1 MTTTLNFNV
10 AGDPNDDQP
19 TIIAD
24 NPPGG
29 TLLASHFEGVPGQTP
44 NRFVAEIPETITG
57 GAWVTYANN
66 WKRFRVI
73 VPMGGGH
80 WEAGQP
86 PCLPPE
92 YHGDAE
98 KVAII
103 YSDVGTAVLPVLERV
118 GRFFRKD
125 GQRFFL
131 NGATGFNATARFAY
145 EGSDA
150 LRPLLDQRRRLGFNA
165 IRLWTAYDVPLIGRL
180 VPREMPDF
188 YERIIPG
195 VAHLCAEY
203 GQYPYITG
211 LTGAFSTTL
220 GGMLEIADHD
230 RRLQAAL
237 ATVPFALY
245 DRRNEASKPFNQ
257 IDMAQMSPLFYDMA
271 SQGSNQQDED
281 PPQPYGR
288 FFGRHPGSSEWQRK
302 VGKQNF
308 DFANDQHVEIEGV
321 DDETVRVE
329 PAGEHSRLH
338 CHDAGACGAF
348 FIAGAF
354 FHSAQAKLGIPW
366 QGNRGEPD
374 QGPEYDCAQGW
385 CEGVQFVINQGLNVV
400 QDGAYSNLGDRLPE
414 VIRIYE
420 KRLGTR
426 VAHLEIH
433 A

>member
-1 MTTTLNFNV
+1 MSTFLNFNV
-10 AGDPNDDQP
+10 AGDPKNDSP

-29 TLLASHFEGVPGQTP
+29 TLLASHFEGIPGQLP
-44 NRFVAEIPETITG
+44 NRFVAEIPDEITG
-57 GAWVTYANN
+57 GAWVTYSGGR
-66 WKRFRVI
+66 KRFRVI

-80 WEAGQP
+80 WEAGLP

-92 YHGDAE
+92 YNGDAE

-103 YSDVGTAVLPVLERV
+103 YRDVATLPVLERV
-118 GRFFRKD
+118 GRFFRKE
-125 GQRFFL
+125 GERFFL
-131 NGATGFNATARFAY
+131 NGATGFNATSIFAY

-150 LRPLLDQRRRLGFNA
+150 LRPLLEQRRRLGFNA

-188 YERIIPG
+188 FERVIPG

-220 GGMLEIADHD
+220 GGMPQIADHD

-245 DRRNEASKPFNQ
+245 DRRNEASKSFNQ
-257 IDMAQMSPLFYDMA
+257 IDMAQMAPLVYEMA

-288 FFGRHPGSSEWQRK
+288 FFARHPGSSEWQRK

-308 DFANDQHVEIEGV
+308 DFANDHHVDIEGV

-329 PAGEHSRLH
+329 PAGEHNRLH

-366 QGNRGEPD
+366 DGVEL
-374 QGPEYDCAQGW
+374 DCAQGW
-385 CEGVQFVINQGLNVV
+385 CEGVKSIIAQGLDVV
-400 QDGAYSNLGDRLPE
+400 QDGIYGNLGEQQPPLLRVYVKVLAP
-414 VIRIYE
+414 
-420 KRLGTR
+420 R
-426 VAHLEIH
+426 VARVEIH
-433 A
+433 T